1 MKTKMKV
8 ELKMENATRTF
19 REMNVVLQLVY
30 KLQIKYK
37 TLISWS
43 LRKKKECI
51 FCNVFF
57 IWKTFFNICV
67 LSWCSIQFLVYP

>member
-8 ELKMENATRTF
+8 ELKMENTTHTF

-30 KLQIKYK
+30 KLQIKHK
-37 TLISWS
+37 TVISWS

-51 FCNVFF
+51 FVMFSLSERIFLTFVF
-57 IWKTFFNICV
+57 
-67 LSWCSIQFLVYP
+67 YPDVAFSF

>member
-51 FCNVFF
+51 F
-57 IWKTFFNICV
+57 
-67 LSWCSIQFLVYP
+67 

>member
-8 ELKMENATRTF
+8 GLKMENATRTF

-57 IWKTFFNICV
+57 I
-67 LSWCSIQFLVYP
+67 

>member
-8 ELKMENATRTF
+8 ELKMKNATRTF

-57 IWKTFFNICV
+57 I
-67 LSWCSIQFLVYP
+67 